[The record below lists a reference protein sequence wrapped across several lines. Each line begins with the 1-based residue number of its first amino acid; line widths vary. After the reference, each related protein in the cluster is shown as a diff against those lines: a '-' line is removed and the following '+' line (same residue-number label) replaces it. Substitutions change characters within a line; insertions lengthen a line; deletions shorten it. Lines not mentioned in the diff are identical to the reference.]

1 MLKLVELD
9 PNHHTKFKLLY
20 CCCLLLLLF
29 VLFVVVASE
38 ENASIPD
45 VGVDAMLKDGR
56 LERYKNGPI
65 YWIDSAD
72 NNPCVGNVYFVYC
85 CLFIVVVFVRYCFSC
100 HVEVTR

>member
-1 MLKLVELD
+1 MFIV
-9 PNHHTKFKLLY
+9 
-20 CCCLLLLLF
+20 
-29 VLFVVVASE
+29 VVVVVASE

-72 NNPCVGNVYFVYC
+72 NNPCVGEVFFVVVVVVYC
-85 CLFIVVVFVRYCFSC
+85 CCCCLLLLLLLLLFCRYCFSC
-100 HVEVTR
+100 HVEATC